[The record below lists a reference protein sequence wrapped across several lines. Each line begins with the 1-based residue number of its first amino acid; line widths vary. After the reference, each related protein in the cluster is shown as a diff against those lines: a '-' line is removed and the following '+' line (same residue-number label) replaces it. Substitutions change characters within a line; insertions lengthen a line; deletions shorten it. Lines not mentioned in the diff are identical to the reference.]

1 MNRRGLGI
9 GLAALVAVAAAAWLL
24 WPRSAPEPAAE
35 PARAPVP
42 PGAEFT
48 EARIVGRRQGVRQWV
63 VDTQRLREE
72 RDDQVRAERI
82 ESGTLYR
89 DEKPFIDLQA
99 AEAVANQKSNDL
111 TVRGDV
117 VAVHVDGAVLR
128 TEVLQ
133 WLAAEE
139 RLVAPGPVV
148 VERDDARAEAGRM
161 EVYWSEEKVR
171 LYDDVTMGRA
181 EGHWLVA
188 QRVDLPIDGD
198 EMWVYGPFRAGIPA
212 RGGDEDG
219 TDDGGDDGGEEQ
231 ER

>member
-1 MNRRGLGI
+1 MNRRRLAAGLG
-9 GLAALVAVAAAAWLL
+9 ALVAVAAAAWLL
-24 WPRSAPEPAAE
+24 WPRPGSGPGAE

-63 VDTQRLREE
+63 VDTRRLREE
-72 RDDQVRAERI
+72 GDDRVKAERI

-99 AEAVANQKSNDL
+99 AEAEANQKTNDL

-117 VAVHVDGAVLR
+117 VAIHADGAVLR

-133 WLAAEE
+133 WLAEEE

-148 VERDDARAEAGRM
+148 VERDGDRAQAGRM
-161 EVYWSEEKVR
+161 EVFWSEGRVR
-171 LYDDVTMGRA
+171 LHDDVTMGRA

-198 EMWVYGPFRAGIPA
+198 EMWVYGSFRAGIPA
-212 RGGDEDG
+212 RGGDDS
-219 TDDGGDDGGEEQ
+219 GGEEQ
-231 ER
+231 GR